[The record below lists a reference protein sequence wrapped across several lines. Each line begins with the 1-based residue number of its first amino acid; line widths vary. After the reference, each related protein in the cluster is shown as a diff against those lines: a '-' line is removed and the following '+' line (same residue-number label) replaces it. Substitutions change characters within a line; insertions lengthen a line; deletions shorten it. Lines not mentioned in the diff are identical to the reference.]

1 MSKVLPFD
9 VVICFD
15 EDLSQSAFSYRV
27 VLGVEL
33 VKSMKGVP
41 VLQQSSL
48 FRFQRNVHH
57 QYTSKK
63 KNQTSQY
70 ETLIALLPIKWKV
83 QIYFCV
89 NVKTKH
95 LLTYSLWDYII
106 PLPNRIQIST
116 AKQLYY
122 TY

>member
-1 MSKVLPFD
+1 MIYMSLLVQKTYFNHMSKVLPFD

-63 KNQTSQY
+63 K
-70 ETLIALLPIKWKV
+70 IKLHNMK
-83 QIYFCV
+83 
-89 NVKTKH
+89 
-95 LLTYSLWDYII
+95 L
-106 PLPNRIQIST
+106 
-116 AKQLYY
+116 
-122 TY
+122 

>member
-1 MSKVLPFD
+1 MYMNLSVQKTYFNHMSKVLPFD

-48 FRFQRNVHH
+48 FRFQGNV
-57 QYTSKK
+57 S
-63 KNQTSQY
+63 QTSQY
-70 ETLIALLPIKWKV
+70 KTLIAL
-83 QIYFCV
+83 FT
-89 NVKTKH
+89 NFFT
-95 LLTYSLWDYII
+95 S
-106 PLPNRIQIST
+106 N
-116 AKQLYY
+116 
-122 TY
+122 